1 MIAAKDKKER
11 RKIIEKLQAK
21 MWLLI
26 KRLEITK
33 FKITAV
39 SLSVFWRSQCVQTE
53 RCIVSFCL
61 SDSHKQRFH
70 FASNRRVDTKAFRI
84 LKYMV
89 NQGEIRSKLLSLLL
103 MQRIKNKTFRL
114 VFKKKNSKY

>member
-61 SDSHKQRFH
+61 SDSHKQTFH